1 MAGIFYPL
9 LMAFLALFI
18 TAGVQA
24 ADPTRPPAWLQRGTT
39 AVPVLAPGSYVLQ
52 QILIQGE
59 RRRAV
64 INGRLLQPGDTIDD
78 ARLVAVNP
86 TNVTLKTARQQLTV
100 SLAGSSTVKLTTTGS
115 KAD

>member
-1 MAGIFYPL
+1 MARMFNPL
-9 LMAFLALFI
+9 MMALLTLFM
-18 TAGVQA
+18 AVGVQA
-24 ADPTRPPAWLQRGTT
+24 ADPTRPPAWLQRGT
-39 AVPVLAPGSYVLQ
+39 AVAPVLAPRSYVLQ

-78 ARLVAVNP
+78 ARVVAVNP
-86 TNVTLKTARQQLTV
+86 TNVTLKTARQQLTI
-100 SLAGSSTVKLTTTGS
+100 SLAGSSAVKLTTTGS